1 MCYIHLS
8 DPCVVEYQNSAGF
21 CYAQRNYAAGGNW
34 PSLVAGP
41 QAVVKWNLQK
51 SYLII

>member
-1 MCYIHLS
+1 MCYVHQS

-21 CYAQRNYAAGGNW
+21 CYAERNYAAGGNC

-41 QAVVKWNLQK
+41 QAVGKLNLQN